1 MDLNAIKNRL
11 SQLQTATNRT
21 SNLWKPQPGNQIV
34 RIVPYKF
41 NKDNPFI
48 ELYFHY
54 DLGGKNYLSPIS
66 FGRPDPI
73 EEFAQKL
80 KGTGSKDDYRLGKK
94 VEAKMRTYA
103 PVVVRGEEAQG
114 VRFWGFGKTVYQE
127 LLSIIADPDYG
138 DITDAVSGRD
148 VAVVFKTAEETGKSF
163 PSTSI
168 RVKPNQTPITE
179 DASLLET
186 LTENQK
192 NITEIYQEQSYE
204 DLTQA
209 LNDYLNGGSTTEE
222 ETQEEKTA
230 VADAS
235 TYDSQQTSDAVDDLF
250 YNYIKNNIVGVEANT
265 NKTECVQRIL
275 YKAGHT
281 HYLT

>member
-1 MDLNAIKNRL
+1 MDLNAIKKRL
-11 SQLQTATNRT
+11 NQLQTSNTRT
-21 SNLWKPQPGNQIV
+21 SNLWKPQPGSQVV

-41 NKDNPFI
+41 NRDNPFI

-80 KGTGSKDDYRLGKK
+80 KSAGSKDDYRLGRKI
-94 VEAKMRTYA
+94 EAKMRTFA
-103 PVVVRGEEAQG
+103 PVVVRNEEKEG

-148 VAVVFKTAEETGKSF
+148 VAIEFKTAEETGKSF

-179 DASLLET
+179 DASVLEAIKET
-186 LTENQK
+186 QK
-192 NITEIYQEQSYE
+192 NITEIYQERSYDE
-204 DLTQA
+204 LTQA
-209 LNDYLNGGSTTEE
+209 LNDYLNGGTEE
-222 ETQEEKTA
+222 NKSETKSEETTKKVT
-230 VADAS
+230 VDPS
-235 TYDSQQTSDAVDDLF
+235 TYDSQKTSEAFDDLF
-250 YNYIKNNIVGVEANT
+250 NN
-265 NKTECVQRIL
+265 
-275 YKAGHT
+275 
-281 HYLT
+281 

>member
-11 SQLQTATNRT
+11 SQLQTTNNRT
-21 SNLWKPQPGNQIV
+21 SNLWKPQPGSQVV

-41 NKDNPFI
+41 NADNPFI

-80 KGTGSKDDYRLGKK
+80 KSTGSKEDYRLGKK
-94 VEAKMRTYA
+94 IEAKMRTYA
-103 PVVVRGEEAQG
+103 PVVVRGEENQG
-114 VRFWGFGKTVYQE
+114 VKFWGFGKTVYQE

-148 VAVVFKTAEETGKSF
+148 VAVEFKTAEETGKSF

-168 RVKPNQTPITE
+168 RVKPNQTAITE

-186 LTENQK
+186 INSSQK
-192 NITEIYQEQSYE
+192 NITEIYQERSYDE
-204 DLTQA
+204 LTQA
-209 LNDYLNGGSTTEE
+209 LNEYLNGDSSSDDESKEE
-222 ETQEEKTA
+222 VKET
-230 VADAS
+230 AS
-235 TYDSQQTSDAVDDLF
+235 VSSFDKKETSDAFDDLF
-250 YNYIKNNIVGVEANT
+250 NS
-265 NKTECVQRIL
+265 
-275 YKAGHT
+275 
-281 HYLT
+281 

>member
-1 MDLNAIKNRL
+1 MDLNAIKKRL
-11 SQLQTATNRT
+11 NQLQTSNTRT
-21 SNLWKPQPGNQIV
+21 SNLWKPQPGMQLV

-41 NKDNPFI
+41 NRDNPFI

-80 KGTGSKDDYRLGKK
+80 KSAGSKDDYRLGRKI
-94 VEAKMRTYA
+94 EAKMRTFA
-103 PVVVRGEEAQG
+103 PVVVRNEEKEG

-148 VAVVFKTAEETGKSF
+148 VAIEFKTAEETGKSF

-179 DASLLET
+179 DASVLEAIKET
-186 LTENQK
+186 QK
-192 NITEIYQEQSYE
+192 NITEIYQERSYDE
-204 DLTQA
+204 LTQA
-209 LNDYLNGGSTTEE
+209 LNDYLNGGTEE
-222 ETQEEKTA
+222 NKSETKSEDTTKKVT
-230 VADAS
+230 VDPS
-235 TYDSQQTSDAVDDLF
+235 TYDSQKTSEAFDDLF
-250 YNYIKNNIVGVEANT
+250 NN
-265 NKTECVQRIL
+265 
-275 YKAGHT
+275 
-281 HYLT
+281 

>member
-1 MDLNAIKNRL
+1 MDLNAIKSRL
-11 SQLQTATNRT
+11 NQLQTTNTRT
-21 SNLWKPQPGNQIV
+21 SNLWKPSPGTQIV

-41 NKDNPFI
+41 NQDNPFI

-80 KGTGSKDDYRLGKK
+80 KSTGSKEDYRLGRKI
-94 VEAKMRTYA
+94 EAKMRTFA
-103 PVVVRGEEAQG
+103 PVVVRGEEKEG

-138 DITDAVSGRD
+138 DITDSVSGRD
-148 VAVVFKTAEETGKSF
+148 VAIEFKTAEETGKSF

-179 DASLLET
+179 DASILESIK
-186 LTENQK
+186 ESQK
-192 NITEIYQEQSYE
+192 NITEIYQERSYDE
-204 DLTQA
+204 LTEA
-209 LNDYLNGGSTTEE
+209 LNEYLNGSSEEKKEE
-222 ETQEEKTA
+222 EQVKETSKPVTQTSSFDKKE
-230 VADAS
+230 
-235 TYDSQQTSDAVDDLF
+235 TSDAFDDLF
-250 YNYIKNNIVGVEANT
+250 NN
-265 NKTECVQRIL
+265 
-275 YKAGHT
+275 
-281 HYLT
+281 

>member
-11 SQLQTATNRT
+11 SQLQTTNNRT
-21 SNLWKPQPGNQIV
+21 SNLWKPQPGSQVV

-80 KGTGSKDDYRLGKK
+80 KSTGSKDDYRLGRKI
-94 VEAKMRTYA
+94 EAKMRTFA
-103 PVVVRGEEAQG
+103 PVMVRGEESQG
-114 VRFWGFGKTVYQE
+114 VKFWGFGKTVYQE

-138 DITDAVSGRD
+138 DITDPVNGRD
-148 VAVVFKTAEETGKSF
+148 VAVEFKTAEETGKSF

-179 DASLLET
+179 DASVLESIKET
-186 LTENQK
+186 QK
-192 NITEIYQEQSYE
+192 NITEIYQERSYDE
-204 DLTQA
+204 LTQA
-209 LNDYLNGGSTTEE
+209 LNDYLNGDSSSEE
-222 ETQEEKTA
+222 ETKKEEVKETVPA
-230 VADAS
+230 GNS
-235 TYDSQQTSDAVDDLF
+235 YDSKETSDAFDDLF
-250 YNYIKNNIVGVEANT
+250 NN
-265 NKTECVQRIL
+265 
-275 YKAGHT
+275 
-281 HYLT
+281 

>member
-11 SQLQTATNRT
+11 SQLQTTNNRT
-21 SNLWKPQPGNQIV
+21 SNLWKPSPGSQVV

-41 NKDNPFI
+41 NADNPFI

-80 KGTGSKDDYRLGKK
+80 KSTGSKDDYRLGRKI
-94 VEAKMRTYA
+94 EAKMRTFA
-103 PVVVRGEEAQG
+103 PVMVRGEETQG
-114 VRFWGFGKTVYQE
+114 VKFWGFGKTVYQE

-138 DITDAVSGRD
+138 DITDSVNGRD
-148 VAVVFKTAEETGKSF
+148 VAVEFKTAEETGKSF

-179 DASLLET
+179 DASVLESIKET
-186 LTENQK
+186 QK
-192 NITEIYQEQSYE
+192 NITEIYQERSYDE
-204 DLTQA
+204 LTQA
-209 LNDYLNGGSTTEE
+209 LNDYLNGDSSSESSEKETKKEEVVTT
-222 ETQEEKTA
+222 TSDSK
-230 VADAS
+230 S
-235 TYDSQQTSDAVDDLF
+235 YDSKETSDAFDDLF
-250 YNYIKNNIVGVEANT
+250 NN
-265 NKTECVQRIL
+265 
-275 YKAGHT
+275 
-281 HYLT
+281 

>member
-11 SQLQTATNRT
+11 NQLQKTNNRT
-21 SNLWKPQPGNQIV
+21 SNLWKPQPGSQIV

-80 KGTGSKDDYRLGKK
+80 KSTGSKDDYRLGKK
-94 VEAKMRTYA
+94 VEAKMRTFA
-103 PVVVRGEEAQG
+103 PVVVRGAENEG
-114 VRFWGFGKTVYQE
+114 VKFWGFGKTVYQE
-127 LLSIIADPDYG
+127 LLAIIADPDYG
-138 DITDAVSGRD
+138 DITDPVNGRD
-148 VAVVFKTAEETGKSF
+148 VSVEFKTAEETGKSF

-179 DASLLET
+179 DAKVLEAIKET
-186 LTENQK
+186 QK
-192 NITEIYQEQSYE
+192 DITEIYQERSYDE
-204 DLTQA
+204 LAEA
-209 LNDYLNGGSTTEE
+209 LGSYLNGDSPETSNDKPTEE
-222 ETQEEKTA
+222 
-230 VADAS
+230 VADTKATTTS
-235 TYDSQQTSDAVDDLF
+235 YSAKETSDTFDDLF
-250 YNYIKNNIVGVEANT
+250 N
-265 NKTECVQRIL
+265 R
-275 YKAGHT
+275 
-281 HYLT
+281 

>member
-1 MDLNAIKNRL
+1 MDLNAIKQRL
-11 SQLQTATNRT
+11 SQLQTTNTRT
-21 SNLWKPQPGNQIV
+21 SNLWKPQPGTQVV

-41 NKDNPFI
+41 NQSNPFI

-80 KGTGSKDDYRLGKK
+80 KSTGSKDDYRLGRK
-94 VEAKMRTYA
+94 VEAKRRTFA
-103 PVVVRGEEAQG
+103 PVVVRGEEKEG

-138 DITDAVSGRD
+138 DITDPVSGRD
-148 VAVVFKTAEETGKSF
+148 VAVEFKTAEETGKSF

-179 DASLLET
+179 DAAVLESIK
-186 LTENQK
+186 ESQK
-192 NITEIYQEQSYE
+192 NITEIYQERSYDE
-204 DLTQA
+204 LTQA
-209 LNDYLNGGSTTEE
+209 LNDYLNGNSEEKEEKVE
-222 ETQEEKTA
+222 ETVKETA
-230 VADAS
+230 S
-235 TYDSQQTSDAVDDLF
+235 ETKSYDSKKTSDAFDDLF
-250 YNYIKNNIVGVEANT
+250 NN
-265 NKTECVQRIL
+265 
-275 YKAGHT
+275 
-281 HYLT
+281 

>member
-11 SQLQTATNRT
+11 SQLQTTNNRT
-21 SNLWKPQPGNQIV
+21 SNLWKPQPGTQVV

-73 EEFAQKL
+73 EEFAKKL
-80 KGTGSKDDYRLGKK
+80 KSSGSKDDYRLGRK

-103 PVVVRGEEAQG
+103 PVVVRGEESQG

-148 VAVVFKTAEETGKSF
+148 VAVEFKTAEETGKSF

-179 DASLLET
+179 DASVLDTIKES
-186 LTENQK
+186 QK
-192 NITEIYQEQSYE
+192 NITEIYQERSYDE
-204 DLTQA
+204 LTQA
-209 LNDYLNGGSTTEE
+209 LSEYLNGGSEEKEELVE
-222 ETQEEKTA
+222 ETVKETA
-230 VADAS
+230 PAS
-235 TYDSQQTSDAVDDLF
+235 SYDKKETSDAFDDLF
-250 YNYIKNNIVGVEANT
+250 NN
-265 NKTECVQRIL
+265 
-275 YKAGHT
+275 
-281 HYLT
+281 

>member
-1 MDLNAIKNRL
+1 MDLNAIKQRL
-11 SQLQTATNRT
+11 NQLQTSNTRT
-21 SNLWKPQPGNQIV
+21 SNLWKPQPGTQVV
-34 RIVPYKF
+34 RIVPYKH
-41 NKDNPFI
+41 NTDNPFI

-80 KGTGSKDDYRLGKK
+80 KSTGSKDDYRLGRK
-94 VEAKMRTYA
+94 VEAKMRTFA
-103 PVVVRGEEAQG
+103 PVVVRGEETQG

-179 DASLLET
+179 DASLLES
-186 LTENQK
+186 LTEDQK

-222 ETQEEKTA
+222 NKEDDKK
-230 VADAS
+230 VLADAT
-235 TYDSQQTSDAVDDLF
+235 TYDSKKTSDAFDDLF
-250 YNYIKNNIVGVEANT
+250 NN
-265 NKTECVQRIL
+265 
-275 YKAGHT
+275 
-281 HYLT
+281 

>member
-11 SQLQTATNRT
+11 SQLQTTNNRT
-21 SNLWKPQPGNQIV
+21 SNLWKPSPGSQVV

-41 NKDNPFI
+41 NADNPFI

-80 KGTGSKDDYRLGKK
+80 KSTGSKDDYRLGRKI
-94 VEAKMRTYA
+94 EAKMRTFA
-103 PVVVRGEEAQG
+103 PVMVRGEETQG
-114 VRFWGFGKTVYQE
+114 VKFWGFGKTVYQE

-138 DITDAVSGRD
+138 DITDSVNGRD
-148 VAVVFKTAEETGKSF
+148 VAVEFKTAEETGKSF

-179 DASLLET
+179 DASVLESIN
-186 LTENQK
+186 ESQK
-192 NITEIYQEQSYE
+192 NITEIYTERSYDE
-204 DLTQA
+204 LTQA
-209 LNDYLNGGSTTEE
+209 LDSYLNGDSSNEE
-222 ETQEEKTA
+222 ETKQEEVKETA
-230 VADAS
+230 PAS
-235 TYDSQQTSDAVDDLF
+235 SYDKKETSDAFDDLF
-250 YNYIKNNIVGVEANT
+250 NS
-265 NKTECVQRIL
+265 
-275 YKAGHT
+275 
-281 HYLT
+281 

>member
-222 ETQEEKTA
+222 ETQEEKTV

-235 TYDSQQTSDAVDDLF
+235 TYDSQKTSDAFDDLF
-250 YNYIKNNIVGVEANT
+250 NN
-265 NKTECVQRIL
+265 
-275 YKAGHT
+275 
-281 HYLT
+281 

>member
-1 MDLNAIKNRL
+1 MDLNAIKSRL
-11 SQLQTATNRT
+11 NQLQTTNNRT
-21 SNLWKPQPGNQIV
+21 SNLWKPSPGNQIV
-34 RIVPYKF
+34 RVVPYKF

-54 DLGGKNYLSPIS
+54 DLGGKNYLSPTS

-80 KGTGSKDDYRLGKK
+80 KGTGSKDDYRLGRK

-103 PVVVRGEEAQG
+103 PVIVRGEESQG
-114 VRFWGFGKTVYQE
+114 VKFWGFGKTVYQE

-148 VAVVFKTAEETGKSF
+148 VAVEFKTAEETGASF

-179 DASLLET
+179 DASLLES
-186 LTENQK
+186 LTEHQK
-192 NITEIYQEQSYE
+192 EITEIYQEQSYD

-209 LNDYLNGGSTTEE
+209 LNDYLQGGSTTEE
-222 ETQEEKTA
+222 ESKEEKK
-230 VADAS
+230 VATPS
-235 TYDSQQTSDAVDDLF
+235 TTYSSKETSDAFDDLF
-250 YNYIKNNIVGVEANT
+250 NN
-265 NKTECVQRIL
+265 
-275 YKAGHT
+275 
-281 HYLT
+281 